1 MAYNIV
7 TNLKIIGEVKK
18 SRYFRVNLGISN
30 TTDKNGSKV
39 LNDRDKFAYFYNS
52 SYKTTIFAQGNI
64 GDIKFYVDHYIKD
77 DVMAFYYNN
86 EEFIFDYD
94 KVMVKEKGMDFFLGH
109 IIKIIETEYEER
121 IKEAELKKTEPVK
134 EGNPEMILKNPG
146 SVTYAD
152 LKAYMDKQNSM
163 RYSVQQNNNK
173 TDETTKG
180 DNA

>member
-1 MAYNIV
+1 MGYNIV

-18 SRYFRVNLGISN
+18 SRYFRVNLGIAN
-30 TTDKNGSKV
+30 TTEKNGVKV
-39 LNDRDKFAYFYNS
+39 LNDKDNFAYFYNS
-52 SYKTTIFAQGNI
+52 SYKTTIFGQGNI
-64 GDIKFYVDHYIKD
+64 GDIKFYVDHYIKE

-94 KVMVKEKGMDFFLGH
+94 KNMVREKGMDFFLGH
-109 IIKIIETEYEER
+109 IIKIIETQYEER
-121 IKEAELKKTEPVK
+121 LKEAELKKSEPK
-134 EGNPEMILKNPG
+134 PEGNSDVVMMNPG

-152 LKAYMDKQNSM
+152 LKAYMDKQNSL

-173 TDETTKG
+173 KDETTKG